1 MIVVDL
7 AITRIKQVIRS
18 KEFYFY
24 VIGFP
29 LFFLILFGFL
39 SKGWAPTT
47 NTLAIGFYSSDNSV
61 IDPFTGEL
69 LDMEQEFYNALNS
82 HQSDKGLK
90 TFNLENYTD
99 IDVMDADIQ
108 ELTVEGGIELPDDFT
123 NQASNITRFYASLIL
138 TQSLT
143 EAFNLYPTE
152 WFGINESLYQITPYL
167 ESSANLVIKFHGD
180 VTLQTTMQAYTSIW
194 QIMSEFLS
202 NFTVI
207 HANSI
212 WSELKSTY
220 ALSFDLDLSQQSNNN
235 SISTEVLLI
244 SAGTG
249 DVVED
254 FQSEFYAK
262 LLPGQILQTILMSAV
277 SAIWLLD
284 AENKTGMLKRL
295 KLTRLNSMQYLGGIL
310 LAWTVI
316 ALLQGIFMLLFAAI
330 LGFFSFAIHPLAW
343 LFMLLS
349 MMLLGIITATIAL
362 LLGSFIQARVA
373 APLMILFAS
382 TIHMFVAEYYIDI
395 QPLFSFA
402 GKNFSW
408 FDLIFLRPAFLV
420 MKNSMLM
427 ETANQATGVLFALL
441 LLFIWAVIIFAV
453 GSIVFSKYK
462 LKYAEKE

>member
-1 MIVVDL
+1 MIVIDL

-18 KEFYFY
+18 REFYFY

-47 NTLAIGFYSSDNSV
+47 KTLAIGFYSADSPV
-61 IDPFTGEL
+61 IDPLTSDL
-69 LDMEQEFYNALNS
+69 LNMEQEFYKVLNT
-82 HQSDKGLK
+82 HQSDSGLK
-90 TFNLENYTD
+90 AFAMENYTN
-99 IDVMDADIQ
+99 IETMDNDIQ
-108 ELTVEGGIELPDDFT
+108 DLTIEGGIELPEDFSL
-123 NQASNITRFYASLIL
+123 QASNISRFYASLIL

-143 EAFNLYPTE
+143 EAFNLYPAE

-180 VTLQTTMQAYTSIW
+180 VTLQTTMQAYTSVW

-202 NFTVI
+202 NYSVI
-207 HANSI
+207 HASSI
-212 WSELKSTY
+212 WTELKTTY
-220 ALSFDLDLSQQSNNN
+220 ALSFDLNLTRQSTN
-235 SISTEVLLI
+235 STISSEVLLI

-254 FQSEFYAK
+254 FQSEFYAR

-284 AENKTGMLKRL
+284 AENKTGMLKRM
-295 KLTRLNSMQYLGGIL
+295 KLTKLNSIQYLGGIL
-310 LAWTVI
+310 LAWSII
-316 ALLQGIFMLLFAAI
+316 ALLQGIFMLIFAAI
-330 LGFFSFAIHPLAW
+330 LGFFNFAINPLAW
-343 LFMLLS
+343 VFMLLT
-349 MMLLGIITATIAL
+349 MILLGLITATIAL
-362 LLGSFIQARVA
+362 LVGSFIQARVA
-373 APLMILFAS
+373 APILILFAS

-395 QPLFSFA
+395 RPAFTFA
-402 GKNFSW
+402 GKGFSW

-427 ETANQATGVLFALL
+427 ESASGATNVLFDLL
-441 LLFIWAVIIFAV
+441 LLFIWAIVIFIAGAIIFNK
-453 GSIVFSKYK
+453 FK
-462 LKYAEKE
+462 LRYAEKE